1 VSSIGDR
8 SVQASLPLQRSDR
21 VRLVWRTYVPRLSR
35 VSGISPARLETY
47 RPRFGFLKTGGCR
60 HAGGAR
66 TVLGHDLA
74 DRFPLAVTAIA
85 ALPVKSCI
93 VDGEAI
99 ACDDNGL
106 AVFDLIRGH
115 VATVAPSSARSI
127 SSR

>member
-1 VSSIGDR
+1 
-8 SVQASLPLQRSDR
+8 
-21 VRLVWRTYVPRLSR
+21 
-35 VSGISPARLETY
+35 LETY

-60 HAGGAR
+60 YAGGAR

-115 VATVAPSSARSI
+115 GRNGRAILCAFDLLEVNGQDAEKNEKDQAFM
-127 SSR
+127 